1 MRADVTSGKKSADAG
16 LRAALLRN
24 LVEANMT
31 QDGTY
36 KTLTDDE
43 LLSNIFVRF
52 QSWIFNLAQLTALM
66 RQTFLLAGH
75 GNINHHLLA
84 LRQLTFLISIRD
96 FRSYSELCPPSV
108 GTLP

>member
-31 QDGTY
+31 QDGAY

-66 RQTFLLAGH
+66 RQTFLLW
-75 GNINHHLLA
+75 
-84 LRQLTFLISIRD
+84 TW
-96 FRSYSELCPPSV
+96 
-108 GTLP
+108 

>member
-43 LLSNIFVRF
+43 LLSNIF
-52 QSWIFNLAQLTALM
+52 
-66 RQTFLLAGH
+66 TFLLW
-75 GNINHHLLA
+75 
-84 LRQLTFLISIRD
+84 T
-96 FRSYSELCPPSV
+96 
-108 GTLP
+108 